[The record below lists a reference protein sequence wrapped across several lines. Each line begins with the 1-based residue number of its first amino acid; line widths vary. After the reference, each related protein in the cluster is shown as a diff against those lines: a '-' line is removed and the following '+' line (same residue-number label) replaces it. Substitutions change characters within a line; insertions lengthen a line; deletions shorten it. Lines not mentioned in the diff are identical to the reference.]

1 MSEYLNQMTRLIDE
15 MQAFADRVKSVPTEP
30 KAARKKYGASLIR
43 VNWQYASVAFK
54 RPELKHVCTWSDG
67 DEGFV
72 FRNLNVPDQTTASTK
87 LRNGR
92 LTPLNG
98 QSPKLPR

>member
-1 MSEYLNQMTRLIDE
+1 MNTKQDNSEPLPASDLFGLVAGMTRAINEL
-15 MQAFADRVKSVPTEP
+15 QTLVARVKQVPVEP
-30 KAARKKYGASLIR
+30 TAARKKYGATLIR

-72 FRNLNVPDQTTASTK
+72 FRKPNASGQARTK
-87 LRNGR
+87 
-92 LTPLNG
+92 
-98 QSPKLPR
+98 